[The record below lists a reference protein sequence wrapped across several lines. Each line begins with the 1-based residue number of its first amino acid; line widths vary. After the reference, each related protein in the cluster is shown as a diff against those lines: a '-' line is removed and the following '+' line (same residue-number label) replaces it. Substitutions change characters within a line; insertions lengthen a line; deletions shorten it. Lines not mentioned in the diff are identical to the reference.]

1 VTNVTEGYIKK
12 NLFVLNYS
20 PQMVNEQ
27 QKYLST
33 LLRILGL
40 ALLTPIGSLLF
51 QWLILR
57 KSIFDSHCIIT
68 TLVAILGALSLYF
81 GYTTIREKD
90 YEY

>member
-1 VTNVTEGYIKK
+1 M
-12 NLFVLNYS
+12 LDYS
-20 PQMVNEQ
+20 SKVVNEQ

-68 TLVAILGALSLYF
+68 ALVGIFGVIFLCF